1 MEMKIAIA
9 TEDGTTVSTHFGKA
23 PYYVVVK
30 VSEGKVFEREIRA
43 KAYHGN
49 HQEYGHNHADMFT
62 CIADCQVLIVGGM
75 GTPAHEAALAHG
87 LKVVPTNPRDI
98 SAVIASYLDGTLE
111 ENPSL
116 IHTPGAH

>member
-1 MEMKIAIA
+1 VLEQ
-9 TEDGTTVSTHFGKA
+9 
-23 PYYVVVK
+23 
-30 VSEGKVFEREIRA
+30 EIRA

-49 HQEYGHNHADMFT
+49 HQEYGHDHADMFT
-62 CIADCQVLIVGGM
+62 CIADRQVLVVSGM
-75 GTPAHEAALAHG
+75 GKPAHEAALAHG
-87 LKVVPTNPRDI
+87 LKVIPTNPRDI